1 MIKQS
6 LIQGYTAL
14 DNCYKYT
21 DSDSTIDCYAFTRDA
36 LSKPLKTAE
45 PALNTNLVYAL
56 IGQQNNKEHGIADD
70 RELQRKYDNGELGDG
85 ITITEN
91 GDIIIE

>member
-36 LSKPLKTAE
+36 LP
-45 PALNTNLVYAL
+45 
-56 IGQQNNKEHGIADD
+56 
-70 RELQRKYDNGELGDG
+70 
-85 ITITEN
+85 
-91 GDIIIE
+91 